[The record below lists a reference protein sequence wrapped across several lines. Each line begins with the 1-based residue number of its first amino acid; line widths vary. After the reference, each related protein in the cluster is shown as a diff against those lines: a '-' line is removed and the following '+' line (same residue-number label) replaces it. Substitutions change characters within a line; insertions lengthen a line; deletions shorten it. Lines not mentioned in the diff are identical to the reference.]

1 MIIYDF
7 INLPAVCQLCVSH
20 YKYITVFNLTIT
32 PFCLHFTNKESEDQS
47 SYIVGQSLYSGNE
60 IQNQN
65 SGLSN
70 TKTNAFLLLCYHTN
84 TQMAPQTCWST
95 LVQYYCSPV
104 LFFFF
109 CPVTKQERIYYF
121 IQMAAKS
128 QLWKN
133 WRPLF

>member
-65 SGLSN
+65 SDLSN

-84 TQMAPQTCWST
+84 TQMAPQTC
-95 LVQYYCSPV
+95 
-104 LFFFF
+104 
-109 CPVTKQERIYYF
+109 
-121 IQMAAKS
+121 
-128 QLWKN
+128 
-133 WRPLF
+133 